1 VTAKGNWT
9 IGLGVLCALALA
21 ASSARGAS
29 APEPLPGATTAAER
43 SRVEAY
49 WTPQRMADAKEP
61 DFADILGAAATASP
75 PAASSAPPSPFPPA
89 SSATRTQTATGSAAA
104 DSAVGAQKPPESGVA
119 SVAPSGGAAP
129 NIELKQPR
137 VCASSECAVGQAQQV
152 AVGGQPWSAGGSI
165 TAATGKVYYTLP
177 SGDYTCSATSV
188 QSNSAS
194 LVVTAGH
201 CTFLNGSPAR
211 NWVFVPGYDSP
222 VRPYGVWTAQQFYI
236 APGWTT
242 DQDIAVDYAFVRV
255 NPAADGRRLADVVG
269 ALPIG
274 FAAPRGA
281 FTTAI
286 GYPGQTPFYGGRLI
300 YCQGTLVSDTFH
312 ASVDEGLACTMAE
325 GSSGGP
331 RLQYFNGSSG
341 VITSVNS
348 FVYLDTPGYLWGP
361 HFDLTTRALYLSAG
375 G

>member
-1 VTAKGNWT
+1 MTPKRYWTA
-9 IGLGVLCALALA
+9 GLGVLCAVALA
-21 ASSARGAS
+21 ASAARGAS
-29 APEPLPGATTAAER
+29 APEPIQGATTAAER
-43 SRVEAY
+43 QRVEAY
-49 WTPQRMADAKEP
+49 WTPQRMAEAKQP
-61 DFADILGAAATASP
+61 QFADVLAGTATARTAAPDSADSP
-75 PAASSAPPSPFPPA
+75 QPPA
-89 SSATRTQTATGSAAA
+89 SAGLATVATT
-104 DSAVGAQKPPESGVA
+104 
-119 SVAPSGGAAP
+119 GGAAP

-137 VCASSECAVGQAQQV
+137 VCAQSDCSVGQAQQSV
-152 AVGGQPWSAGGSI
+152 VNGEPWTTGGSI
-165 TAATGKVYYTLP
+165 TSVTGKVYYTLP

-188 QSNSAS
+188 QSSSAS

-201 CTFLNGSPAR
+201 CTFLGGSLAR

-222 VRPYGVWTAQQFYI
+222 NRPFGVWTAQQFYI

-242 DQDIAVDYAFVRV
+242 NQDIAVDYAFVRV

-274 FAAPRGA
+274 FASPRGA
-281 FTTAI
+281 FTTAF
-286 GYPGQTPFYGGRLI
+286 GYPARSPFYGGDLI
-300 YCQGTLVSDTFH
+300 YCQGTLISDSFH
-312 ASVDEGLACTMAE
+312 ASVDEGLACAMAE

-348 FVYLDTPGYLWGP
+348 FVYRDTPGYLWGP